1 MNNPLITLPE
11 AVQAIQKSATLGEAI
26 DSLYQARAARLVKAK
41 EVKELQVV
49 EAQAKIEVLKLLE
62 ASGLQKASG
71 KLATAGI
78 TTDDVPYIKDWDEVY
93 AYIKANDRFDLIQKR
108 IGVVAWRDLFNDGV
122 LVPGTE
128 AAIDTDISLT
138 KSTRT

>member
-1 MNNPLITLPE
+1 MTTL
-11 AVQAIQKSATLGEAI
+11 TLGEAI
-26 DSLYQARAARLVKAK
+26 DNLYQARAARLVKAK
-41 EVKELQVV
+41 EVKDLQVL
-49 EAQAKIEVLKLLE
+49 EAQAKIEVLNLLE

-71 KLATAGI
+71 MLATAGI
-78 TTDDVPYIKDWDEVY
+78 TTDDVPYIKDWDMIY
-93 AYIKANDRFDLIQKR
+93 AYIKENDRFDLIQKR
-108 IGVVAWRDLFNDGV
+108 IGVVAWRDLFKDGV